1 MKEMW
6 NKLAAYDL
14 KGWRSEGK
22 GTRRMK
28 GDSSMKRRGKRG
40 LVWTFLHALIIL
52 FLLCSGAASSQEVS
66 LPQPGNPLSINDCV
80 ALALRFNPALRSN
93 QALIEAQKARVE
105 QALAS
110 YYPQINF
117 NTSYNWNTFN
127 FVSLGGVVRG
137 YTYNWT
143 FLDVF
148 SMGPN
153 LNQLIYDFGRTS
165 NTVKINRENAK
176 ANEQDLVTAK
186 QTVILNVQ
194 QAYFGVLQTQR
205 LVEVAKDVVSQTQQ
219 HLEQAQGFYQ
229 AGTRPKIDVTK
240 AEVDLA
246 NAQLALIQASN
257 NFAVAQVT
265 LNNAIGF
272 TQPITFPVED
282 ILGFAP
288 REYQLEDIVKTAY
301 EQRPEILQIKAKQ
314 RSQEAAVDLAR
325 SSYYPILSGNAQ
337 YLMRGYHMPNDMTW
351 DMFFGAT
358 LSIPIFSGFSSSNQV
373 AEQRANLKNLIS
385 QEETL
390 KLNIRLEAE
399 QAYLSQKQATEQVRV
414 TEKAVGQAQENYDL
428 ASGRYQV
435 GVGSPLEITDAE
447 VQLANAKANNIQ
459 ALYNYKVAVAK
470 IERAMGI
477 NK

>member
-1 MKEMW
+1 
-6 NKLAAYDL
+6 
-14 KGWRSEGK
+14 
-22 GTRRMK
+22 
-28 GDSSMKRRGKRG
+28 MKRLGNKG
-40 LVWTFLHALIIL
+40 LAWGFLNSLI
-52 FLLCSGAASSQEVS
+52 FLLLFCSGVASSQEVS
-66 LPQPGNPLSINDCV
+66 LPQPGKPLSLNDCV

-105 QALAS
+105 QALAA

-127 FVSLGGVVRG
+127 YVSLGGAVRS

-165 NTVKINRENAK
+165 NTVKINRENVK
-176 ANEQDLVTAK
+176 ANEQDLVTTK

-205 LVEVAKDVVSQTQQ
+205 LVEVAKDVVSQTKQ
-219 HLEQAQGFYQ
+219 HLDQAQGFYQ

-240 AEVDLA
+240 AEVDMA
-246 NAQLALIQASN
+246 NAQLALIQAN
-257 NFAVAQVT
+257 NNYDVARVT

-272 TQPITFPVED
+272 TQSLTFPVED
-282 ILGFAP
+282 ILGFTP

-301 EQRPEILQIKAKQ
+301 GQRPEIEQIKAKQ
-314 RSQEAAVDLAR
+314 RSQEAAIKLAQ

-337 YLMRGYHMPNDMTW
+337 YLWRGYHMPNDMTW

-358 LSIPIFSGFSSSNQV
+358 LSIPIFSGFSSPNQV
-373 AEQRANLKNLIS
+373 SEQRANMKNLVS
-385 QEETL
+385 QEEAL

-399 QAYLSQKQATEQVRV
+399 QAYLSQKQATEQIRV

-428 ASGRYQV
+428 ASGRYKV

-447 VQLANAKANNIQ
+447 VQLANAKANYIQ
-459 ALYNYKVAVAK
+459 ALYNYKVAEAK
-470 IERAMGI
+470 IERATGA

>member
-1 MKEMW
+1 M
-6 NKLAAYDL
+6 D
-14 KGWRSEGK
+14 GI
-22 GTRRMK
+22 RRGK
-28 GDSSMKRRGKRG
+28 GDSRMKMKKLMDRG
-40 LVWTFLHALIIL
+40 LAWGFLNSLIFL
-52 FLLCSGAASSQEVS
+52 FLFCSGVASAQEVD
-66 LPQPGNPLSINDCV
+66 LPKPGKPLSLNNCV

-105 QALAS
+105 QALAA

-117 NTSYNWNTFN
+117 NASYNWNTFN
-127 FVSLGGVVRG
+127 FVSLGGAVRS

-148 SMGPN
+148 AMGPN

-165 NTVKINRENAK
+165 STVKVNRENTK
-176 ANEQDLVTAK
+176 ANEQDLITTK

-194 QAYFGVLQTQR
+194 QSYFGVLQTQR
-205 LVEVAKDVVSQTQQ
+205 LIEVAKDVVTQTQQ
-219 HLEQAQGFYQ
+219 HLDQAQGFYQ

-246 NAQLALIQASN
+246 NAQLALIQAN
-257 NFAVAQVT
+257 NNLAVAQVT

-272 TQPITFPVED
+272 TQPISFPVED
-282 ILGFAP
+282 ILGFTP
-288 REYQLEDIVKTAY
+288 GEYQLENIVKTAY

-314 RSQEAAVDLAR
+314 RSQEAAIDLAR

-337 YLMRGYHMPNDMTW
+337 YLWRGFHMPNEMTW

-358 LSIPIFSGFSSSNQV
+358 LTVPIFSGFSSPNQV
-373 AEQRANLKNLIS
+373 SEQKANLRNLIS
-385 QEETL
+385 QEEAL
-390 KLNIRLEAE
+390 RLNIRLEAE
-399 QAYLSQKQATEQVRV
+399 QAYLSQKQAAEQVRV
-414 TEKAVGQAQENYDL
+414 TEKAVEQAQENYDL
-428 ASGRYQV
+428 ASGRYKV

-447 VQLANAKANNIQ
+447 VQLANAKANYIQ
-459 ALYNYKVAVAK
+459 ALYGYKVAEAK
-470 IERAMGI
+470 IEKAMGT

>member
-1 MKEMW
+1 MR
-6 NKLAAYDL
+6 KL
-14 KGWRSEGK
+14 
-22 GTRRMK
+22 
-28 GDSSMKRRGKRG
+28 GKRG
-40 LVWTFLHALIIL
+40 LVRAFLNSLIIL
-52 FLLCSGAASSQEVS
+52 FLFCSGVASAQEVD
-66 LPQPGNPLSINDCV
+66 LPQPGKPLSLNDCV

-105 QALAS
+105 QALAA

-117 NTSYNWNTFN
+117 NTAYNWSTFN
-127 FVSLGGVVRG
+127 YVSLGGAVRT

-165 NTVKINRENAK
+165 SNVKINRENVK
-176 ANEQDLVTAK
+176 ANEQDLVTTK

-194 QAYFGVLQTQR
+194 QAYFGVLQNQR
-205 LVEVAKDVVSQTQQ
+205 LIEVAKDVVSQTQQ
-219 HLEQAQGFYQ
+219 HLDQAQGFYQ

-246 NAQLALIQASN
+246 NAQLALIQANN
-257 NFAVAQVT
+257 NFAVARVT

-272 TQPITFPVED
+272 TQSLTFPVED
-282 ILGFAP
+282 ILGFTP
-288 REYQLEDIVKTAY
+288 RDYQLEDIVKTAY

-314 RSQEAAVDLAR
+314 RSQEATIQLAQ

-337 YLMRGYHMPNDMTW
+337 YLWRGSHMPNEMTW

-358 LSIPIFSGFSSSNQV
+358 LSIPLFSGFSSPNQV
-373 AEQRANLKNLIS
+373 AEQRANMKNLVS

-399 QAYLSQKQATEQVRV
+399 QAYLSQKQAAEQVRV
-414 TEKAVGQAQENYDL
+414 TEKAVEQAQENYEL

-447 VQLANAKANNIQ
+447 VQLANAKANYIQ
-459 ALYNYKVAVAK
+459 ALYGYKVAEAR
-470 IERAMGI
+470 IEKATGV

>member
-1 MKEMW
+1 MK
-6 NKLAAYDL
+6 KL
-14 KGWRSEGK
+14 KN
-22 GTRRMK
+22 
-28 GDSSMKRRGKRG
+28 RG
-40 LVWTFLHALIIL
+40 LPWRFLNSLIFL
-52 FLLCSGAASSQEVS
+52 FLVCSGVASAQEVD
-66 LPQPGNPLSINDCV
+66 LPQPGKPLSLNDCV

-93 QALIEAQKARVE
+93 QALIEAQKSRVE
-105 QALAS
+105 QALAA

-127 FVSLGGVVRG
+127 YVSLGGAVRT

-165 NTVKINRENAK
+165 SNVKINRENVK
-176 ANEQDLVTAK
+176 ANEQDLVTTK

-194 QAYFGVLQTQR
+194 QAYFGVLQNQR

-219 HLEQAQGFYQ
+219 HLDQAQGFYQ

-246 NAQLALIQASN
+246 NAQLALIQTNN

-282 ILGFAP
+282 ILGFTP
-288 REYQLEDIVKTAY
+288 RDYQLEDIVKTAY

-314 RSQEAAVDLAR
+314 RSQEATIHLAQ

-337 YLMRGYHMPNDMTW
+337 YLWRGSHMPNEMTW

-358 LSIPIFSGFSSSNQV
+358 LSIPLFSGFSSPNQV
-373 AEQRANLKNLIS
+373 AEQRANMKNLVS

-399 QAYLSQKQATEQVRV
+399 QAYLSQKQAAEQVRV
-414 TEKAVGQAQENYDL
+414 TEKAVAQAQENYEL

-447 VQLANAKANNIQ
+447 VQLANAKANYIQ
-459 ALYNYKVAVAK
+459 ALYGYKVAEAR
-470 IERAMGI
+470 IEKATGV

>member
-1 MKEMW
+1 MK
-6 NKLAAYDL
+6 KL
-14 KGWRSEGK
+14 K
-22 GTRRMK
+22 
-28 GDSSMKRRGKRG
+28 KRG
-40 LVWTFLHALIIL
+40 LAWGFLNSLI
-52 FLLCSGAASSQEVS
+52 FLLLVCSGVASAQEVS
-66 LPQPGNPLSINDCV
+66 LPQPGQPLSLNDCV

-93 QALIEAQKARVE
+93 LATVEAQKARVE
-105 QALAS
+105 QALAA
-110 YYPQINF
+110 YYPQVNL

-127 FVSLGGVVRG
+127 YVSLGGAVRT

-148 SMGPN
+148 AVGPALN
-153 LNQLIYDFGRTS
+153 LTIYDFGRTS
-165 NTVKINRENAK
+165 NSVNINRENVK
-176 ANEQDLVTAK
+176 ASEQDLVTTR

-194 QAYFGVLQTQR
+194 QAYFGVLQGQR
-205 LVEVAKDVVSQTQQ
+205 LVEVAKEIVTQTQQ
-219 HLEQAQGFYQ
+219 HLDQAQGFYQ

-246 NAQLALIQASN
+246 NAQLALIQANN

-265 LNNAIGF
+265 LNNAIGL
-272 TQPITFPVED
+272 TQSLTFPVED
-282 ILGFAP
+282 TLGFAP

-301 EQRPEILQIKAKQ
+301 DQRPEILQIKAKQ
-314 RSQEAAVDLAR
+314 RSQEAAVNLAR

-337 YLMRGYHMPNDMTW
+337 YLMRGSHMPNDMTW

-358 LSIPIFSGFSSSNQV
+358 LSIPIFSGFSSPNQV
-373 AEQRANLKNLIS
+373 AEQQANLRNLIS
-385 QEETL
+385 QEEAL

-399 QAYLSQKQATEQVRV
+399 QAYLSQKQAAEQVRV
-414 TEKAVGQAQENYDL
+414 TEKAVGHAQENYEL

-447 VQLANAKANNIQ
+447 IQLATAKANNIQ
-459 ALYNYKVAVAK
+459 ALYNYKVAEAK
-470 IERAMGI
+470 IERAMGA

>member
-1 MKEMW
+1 
-6 NKLAAYDL
+6 
-14 KGWRSEGK
+14 
-22 GTRRMK
+22 
-28 GDSSMKRRGKRG
+28 MKRLKNRGMAWG
-40 LVWTFLHALIIL
+40 FLSSLIMIL
-52 FLLCSGAASSQEVS
+52 FLLDSGVAFSQEVS
-66 LPQPGNPLSINDCV
+66 LPQPGKPLSLNDCV

-93 QALIEAQKARVE
+93 QALIEGQKARVE
-105 QALAS
+105 QALAA

-117 NTSYNWNTFN
+117 NTAYNWNTFN
-127 FVSLGGVVRG
+127 FVSLGGAVRS

-165 NTVKINRENAK
+165 NTVKINRENVK
-176 ANEQDLVTAK
+176 ANEQDLITTK
-186 QTVILNVQ
+186 QIVILNVQ

-205 LVEVAKDVVSQTQQ
+205 LVEVAKEVVSQTKQ
-219 HLEQAQGFYQ
+219 HLDQAQGFYQ

-240 AEVDLA
+240 AEVDMA
-246 NAQLALIQASN
+246 NAQLALIQAN
-257 NFAVAQVT
+257 NNYDVARVT

-272 TQPITFPVED
+272 TQSLTFPVED
-282 ILGFAP
+282 ILGFTP

-301 EQRPEILQIKAKQ
+301 GQRPEIEQIKAKQ
-314 RSQEAAVDLAR
+314 RSQEAAIKLAQ

-337 YLMRGYHMPNDMTW
+337 YLWRGYHMPNDMTW

-358 LSIPIFSGFSSSNQV
+358 LSIPIFSGFSSPNQV
-373 AEQRANLKNLIS
+373 SEQRANMKNLVS
-385 QEETL
+385 QEEAL

-399 QAYLSQKQATEQVRV
+399 QAYLSQKQATEQIRV

-428 ASGRYQV
+428 ASGRYKV

-447 VQLANAKANNIQ
+447 VQLANAKANYIQ
-459 ALYNYKVAVAK
+459 ALYNYKVAEAK
-470 IERAMGI
+470 IERATGA

>member
-1 MKEMW
+1 M
-6 NKLAAYDL
+6 
-14 KGWRSEGK
+14 
-22 GTRRMK
+22 
-28 GDSSMKRRGKRG
+28 
-40 LVWTFLHALIIL
+40 FLNSLMIL
-52 FLLCSGAASSQEVS
+52 FLLCSGVASSQEVS
-66 LPQPGNPLSINDCV
+66 LPQPGKPLSLNECV
-80 ALALRFNPALRSN
+80 ALALRFNPALQSN
-93 QALIEAQKARVE
+93 QAAVVAQKARVE
-105 QALAS
+105 QAMAA

-117 NTSYNWNTFN
+117 NANYNTATSN
-127 FVSLGGVVRG
+127 FATIGGTTIGLGRNQS
-137 YTYNWT
+137 NWT
-143 FLDVF
+143 FTDLF
-148 SMGPN
+148 SMGPT

-165 NTVKINRENAK
+165 SSVKINQENAK
-176 ANEQDLVTAK
+176 ANEQDLITTK

-194 QAYFGVLQTQR
+194 QAYFGVLQGQR
-205 LVEVAKDVVSQTQQ
+205 LVEVAKDVVSQTKQ

-240 AEVDLA
+240 AEVDMA
-246 NAQLALIQASN
+246 NAQLALIQATN

-272 TQPITFPVED
+272 TQSLTFPVED
-282 ILGFAP
+282 ILGFTP
-288 REYQLEDIVKTAY
+288 REYQLENIVKTAY
-301 EQRPEILQIKAKQ
+301 EQRPEIMQIKAKQ
-314 RSQEAAVDLAR
+314 RSQEAAIELAQ
-325 SSYYPILSGNAQ
+325 SSYYPILSGNASNL
-337 YLMRGYHMPNDMTW
+337 YRTNSVPNDLVW
-351 DMFFGAT
+351 DWSFGIT
-358 LSIPIFSGFSSSNQV
+358 LSVPLFSGFSSPNQV
-373 AEQRANLKNLIS
+373 AEQRANLTNLMA

-399 QAYLSQKQATEQVRV
+399 QAYLSQKQAAEQVRV